1 LPVAERLLGVLTLS
15 IALVGCQTTKVS
27 ERQKPATDN
36 PARAKTEANRSN
48 SSSEPVT
55 SQSIFKDLFP
65 NAAAKEQNAECFRSL
80 TPEMSMYA
88 VVQKC
93 GRPDEEIGSGVY
105 IFVYHLHDGSTVSI
119 GTPYLT
125 RIDHVS
131 FTDPLGRTSSLLE
144 RK

>member
-1 LPVAERLLGVLTLS
+1 MVVLTLS
-15 IALVGCQTTKVS
+15 IALAGCQTTKVL
-27 ERQKPATDN
+27 ERQKPAT
-36 PARAKTEANRSN
+36 PAKTEANRSN

-55 SQSIFKDLFP
+55 SQSVFKDLFP
-65 NAAAKEQNAECFRSL
+65 NAAAKAQNAECFRSL

-105 IFVYHLHDGSTVSI
+105 IFVYHLHDGYTVSI

-125 RIDHVS
+125 RIDHVG
-131 FTDPLGRTSSLLE
+131 FTDPSGRTSSLLE